1 MQHENFLRKT
11 AVKEAM
17 DQMKVTNK
25 FIDIEEVLA
34 KKAGKK
40 GKKKGVNDSWDDDSD
55 DDEGGRSGMY

>member
-1 MQHENFLRKT
+1 MQHENFLRKS

-34 KKAGKK
+34 KRSGKK
-40 GKKKGVNDSWDDDSD
+40 VKKKDDFDSD
-55 DDEGGRSGMY
+55 SGSEDGRGIY